1 LRDRVKPSVDG
12 FDAFHSP
19 RLSPAEGLES
29 ASSLFTASPI
39 ESLELL
45 KELGDIAA
53 ASISATET
61 FLGLSEPVPVV
72 EPLVP
77 APAPEVAKAVA
88 PASTPAPKVSSS
100 DDRLMEALLEY
111 HRMRGPKLGAKSSPR
126 PSSESNFSRADSTA
140 TDPGERFSSV
150 EIPVVQ
156 DFVPKTSPG
165 GIRSSRPVQTILK
178 SKPRP

>member
-61 FLGLSEPVPVV
+61 FLGLSESAPVV
-72 EPLVP
+72 EPFV
-77 APAPEVAKAVA
+77 PEVAKAAVPVSA
-88 PASTPAPKVSSS
+88 PAPKVSSS

-111 HRMRGPKLGAKSSPR
+111 HRMRGPKLGARSSPR